1 MCGFGDAV
9 AQAGNK
15 VSVAVRTI
23 WTKMVG
29 IS

>member
-15 VSVAVRTI
+15 VSVAVRSDLDED
-23 WTKMVG
+23 G
-29 IS
+29 GH